1 MTAQA
6 SVPAPGSAPVQAQ
19 APGPAPA
26 LLVDVRAGKR
36 AARIERLG
44 ERLVFLY
51 TGLVFAFLF
60 LPIIIVVVY
69 SFNAGRHVTE
79 LTGFSTQWYASA
91 WSDRF
96 LMNALRNSLT
106 IAAIT
111 AVLAT
116 LLGTASA
123 LAMDR
128 LGPRAR
134 NVFELLTYVA
144 IIVPGIVI
152 GIATLIFIV
161 TALDWLNPWLAF
173 LAGGAA
179 PELGL
184 GAGSVIAAHTLFT
197 MAIVNVLV
205 RTRMRGMDR
214 SLVEASEDL
223 YATPWRTFVQVT
235 FPQLLPAIVAGAL
248 LAFTF
253 SFDDFIIA
261 FFTSGQDQTVPIYL
275 FASIRRGVS
284 PEVNAI
290 ATVLLAVTVLAMVLA
305 GVVYRRGQRRSG
317 PSAAV
322 AGDAAVAGVAM
333 TSGDRG

>member
-1 MTAQA
+1 MTTP
-6 SVPAPGSAPVQAQ
+6 S
-19 APGPAPA
+19 
-26 LLVDVRAGKR
+26 LLVDVRAGRR
-36 AARIERLG
+36 AARLERLG
-44 ERLVFLY
+44 ERATRVY
-51 TGLVFAFLF
+51 TGLVYAFLF
-60 LPIIIVVVY
+60 LPILVVVIY

-96 LMNALRNSLT
+96 LMNALRTSLT
-106 IAAIT
+106 IAAVT
-111 AVLAT
+111 AILAT
-116 LLGTASA
+116 LMGTASA

-128 LGPRAR
+128 LRPRVR
-134 NVFELLTYVA
+134 SLFELLTYVA

-152 GIATLIFIV
+152 GIATLIFLV
-161 TALDWLNPWLAF
+161 TAFDWLNPWLSY
-173 LAGGAA
+173 LGGPEA
-179 PELGL
+179 PHLGL
-184 GAGSVIAAHTLFT
+184 GAASVVAAHTLFT

-214 SLVEASEDL
+214 SLIEASEDL

-235 FPQLLPAIVAGAL
+235 LPQLVPAIVSGAL

-275 FASIRRGVS
+275 FASIRRGVN

-290 ATVLLAVTVLAMVLA
+290 ATVLLAVTVLAMLAA

-317 PSAAV
+317 GSAAG

-333 TSGDRG
+333 THEGGS

>member
-1 MTAQA
+1 MR
-6 SVPAPGSAPVQAQ
+6 
-19 APGPAPA
+19 
-26 LLVDVRAGKR
+26 L
-36 AARIERLG
+36 ERWG
-44 ERLVFLY
+44 ERLTRLY
-51 TGLVFAFLF
+51 TALVFAFLF
-60 LPIIIVVVY
+60 LPILIVVVY

-79 LTGFSTQWYASA
+79 LLGFSTKWYAEA

-96 LMNALRNSLT
+96 LMESLGNSLT
-106 IAAIT
+106 IASIT

-116 LLGTASA
+116 ILGTASA

-128 LGPRAR
+128 MGSALRFL
-134 NVFELLTYVA
+134 FELLTYVA

-161 TALDWLNPWLAF
+161 TALDWVNPWIAYF
-173 LAGGAA
+173 TSSQG

-184 GAGSVIAAHTLFT
+184 GTASVIAAHTLFT

-214 SLVEASEDL
+214 TLIEASEDL
-223 YATPWRTFVQVT
+223 FASPWRTFVQVT
-235 FPQLLPAIVAGAL
+235 LPQLLPAIVAGAL

-290 ATVLLAVTVLAMVLA
+290 ATVLLAVTILAMVTA
-305 GVVYRRGQRRSG
+305 GLVYRRGQRRAG
-317 PSAAV
+317 V
-322 AGDAAVAGVAM
+322 GIVQQGDAAVAGVPLA
-333 TSGDRG
+333 TAQPADGAS

>member
-1 MTAQA
+1 
-6 SVPAPGSAPVQAQ
+6 
-19 APGPAPA
+19 
-26 LLVDVRAGKR
+26 
-36 AARIERLG
+36 
-44 ERLVFLY
+44 
-51 TGLVFAFLF
+51 
-60 LPIIIVVVY
+60 
-69 SFNAGRHVTE
+69 
-79 LTGFSTQWYASA
+79 
-91 WSDRF
+91 
-96 LMNALRNSLT
+96 LT
-106 IAAIT
+106 IASIT

-116 LLGTASA
+116 ILGTASA

-128 LGPRAR
+128 MGARAR
-134 NVFELLTYVA
+134 WLFELLTYVA

-161 TALDWLNPWLAF
+161 TALDWVNPWIAYF
-173 LAGGAA
+173 TSSQG

-184 GAGSVIAAHTLFT
+184 GTASVIAAHTLFT

-214 SLVEASEDL
+214 TLIEASEDL
-223 YATPWRTFVQVT
+223 FATPWRTFVQVT
-235 FPQLLPAIVAGAL
+235 FPQLLPAVVAGAL

-290 ATVLLAVTVLAMVLA
+290 ATVLLTVTILAMVVA
-305 GVVYRRGQRRSG
+305 GLVYRRGQRRGGVSVV
-317 PSAAV
+317 ST
-322 AGDAAVAGVAM
+322 GDAAVAGVPLAPVPHAVDGA
-333 TSGDRG
+333 S

>member
-1 MTAQA
+1 MSAQA
-6 SVPAPGSAPVQAQ
+6 DPRILAGPEPVVVDRRA
-19 APGPAPA
+19 A
-26 LLVDVRAGKR
+26 LR
-36 AARIERLG
+36 AARLERLG
-44 ERLVFLY
+44 DRLSWVY
-51 TGLVFAFLF
+51 TGLVFGFLF

-79 LTGFSTQWYASA
+79 LLGFSTKWYGEA

-96 LMNALRNSLT
+96 LLVALGNSLT
-106 IAAIT
+106 IATTT

-116 LLGTASA
+116 VLGTASA

-128 LGPRAR
+128 MRPRFR
-134 NVFELLTYVA
+134 WLFELLTYVA

-152 GIATLIFIV
+152 GIATLIFVV
-161 TALDWLNPWLAF
+161 TAFDWLNPWLAYF
-173 LAGGAA
+173 TGGTG

-184 GAGSVIAAHTLFT
+184 GTTTVIAAHTLFT
-197 MAIVNVLV
+197 LAIVNVLV

-214 SLVEASEDL
+214 TLIEASEDL
-223 YATPWRTFVQVT
+223 FATPWRTFRQVT

-261 FFTSGQDQTVPIYL
+261 FFTSGQNQTVPIYL

-290 ATVLLAVTVLAMVLA
+290 ATVLLTVTLVAMLTA
-305 GVVYRRGQRRSG
+305 GLVYRRGQRRGG
-317 PSAAV
+317 PTAA
-322 AGDAAVAGVAM
+322 ATGDAAVAGVPVTAE
-333 TSGDRG
+333 GEA

>member
-1 MTAQA
+1 MTGATQTGTA
-6 SVPAPGSAPVQAQ
+6 GTRLDRSGERERDLDLRSA
-19 APGPAPA
+19 
-26 LLVDVRAGKR
+26 LR
-36 AARIERLG
+36 AARLERLG
-44 ERLVFLY
+44 DRASWIYTAVVF
-51 TGLVFAFLF
+51 GFLF
-60 LPIIIVVVY
+60 LPIAIVVIF
-69 SFNAGRHVTE
+69 SFNAGRHVTD
-79 LTGFSTQWYASA
+79 LKGFSTQWYGSA

-106 IAAIT
+106 IAGIT

-116 LLGTASA
+116 VMGTASA
-123 LAMDR
+123 LAMAR
-128 LGPRAR
+128 LGAR
-134 NVFELLTYVA
+134 LRWLVELLTYVA

-152 GIATLIFIV
+152 GIATLIFLV
-161 TALDWLNPWLAF
+161 SAFDWLNPWLAF
-173 LAGGAA
+173 LGGGSA
-179 PELGL
+179 PQLGL
-184 GAGSVIAAHTLFT
+184 GAASVIAAHTLFT

-205 RTRMRGMDR
+205 RTRLRGMDR

-290 ATVLLAVTVLAMVLA
+290 ATVLLAVTLLAMLLA
-305 GVVYRRGQRRSG
+305 GLAYRRGQRRSG
-317 PSAAV
+317 PGATV
-322 AGDAAVAGVAM
+322 GDEAFAGVVA
-333 TSGDRG
+333 SGSPELTD

>member
-1 MTAQA
+1 MSASATPQVPTPTAL
-6 SVPAPGSAPVQAQ
+6 
-19 APGPAPA
+19 GPARA
-26 LLVDVRAGKR
+26 KVDLAAGRR
-36 AARIERLG
+36 AARLERLG
-44 ERLVFLY
+44 ERATRVY
-51 TGLVFAFLF
+51 TVAVYAFLF
-60 LPIIIVVVY
+60 LPILIVVVY

-79 LTGFSTQWYASA
+79 LLGFSTKWYAEA

-96 LMNALRNSLT
+96 LMDALGTSLT
-106 IAAIT
+106 IATTT

-116 LLGTASA
+116 VLGTASA

-128 LGPRAR
+128 LPGRIR
-134 NVFELLTYVA
+134 WLFELLTYVA

-152 GIATLIFIV
+152 GIATLIFLV
-161 TALDWLNPWLAF
+161 TAFDWLNPWIAYLT
-173 LAGGAA
+173 AGSG
-179 PELGL
+179 PEMGL
-184 GAGSVIAAHTLFT
+184 GTTSVIAAHTLFT

-214 SLVEASEDL
+214 TLIEASEDL

-235 FPQLLPAIVAGAL
+235 FPQLLPAIVSGAL

-290 ATVLLAVTVLAMVLA
+290 ATVLLTVTILAMVLA
-305 GVVYRRGQRRSG
+305 GLAYRRGHRRSG
-317 PSAAV
+317 PGAV
-322 AGDAAVAGVAM
+322 AAGDAAVSGVPMASAGEA
-333 TSGDRG
+333 G

>member
-1 MTAQA
+1 MTTP
-6 SVPAPGSAPVQAQ
+6 SV
-19 APGPAPA
+19 A
-26 LLVDVRAGKR
+26 LTLAGRR
-36 AARIERLG
+36 AARVERLG
-44 ERLVFLY
+44 ERATRVF
-51 TGLVFAFLF
+51 TALVFAFLF
-60 LPIIIVVVY
+60 LPIVIVVIY

-116 LLGTASA
+116 VMGTASA

-128 LGPRAR
+128 LHPRIRAL
-134 NVFELLTYVA
+134 FELLTYVA

-152 GIATLIFIV
+152 GIATLIFVV

-173 LAGGAA
+173 ISGGTAA
-179 PELGL
+179 PLGL
-184 GAGSVIAAHTLFT
+184 GAASIIAAHTLFT
-197 MAIVNVLV
+197 TAIVNVLV
-205 RTRMRGMDR
+205 RTRMRSMDR
-214 SLVEASEDL
+214 TLIEASEDL
-223 YATPWRTFVQVT
+223 FATPWRTFTTVT
-235 FPQLLPAIVAGAL
+235 FPLLSPAIVSGAL

-275 FASIRRGVS
+275 FASIRRGVN
-284 PEVNAI
+284 PQVNAI
-290 ATVLLAVTVLAMVLA
+290 ATVLLAVTIVAIVLAA
-305 GVVYRRGQRRSG
+305 VVYRRGQRRESPG
-317 PSAAV
+317 RP
-322 AGDAAVAGVAM
+322 
-333 TSGDRG
+333 RE

>member
-1 MTAQA
+1 MTAA
-6 SVPAPGSAPVQAQ
+6 AAPR
-19 APGPAPA
+19 GPAEV
-26 LLVDVRAGKR
+26 LVDRRAGRR
-36 AARIERLG
+36 AARLERIG
-44 ERLVFLY
+44 ERAVFVY

-60 LPIIIVVVY
+60 LPIVIVVVY

-96 LMNALRNSLT
+96 LMTALRNSLT
-106 IAAIT
+106 IATIS

-116 LLGTASA
+116 LMGTASA
-123 LAMDR
+123 LGMDR
-128 LGPRAR
+128 LRPRLR
-134 NVFELLTYVA
+134 WLVELLTYVA

-161 TALDWLNPWLAF
+161 TAFDWLNPWLAF
-173 LAGGAA
+173 LTGGTA
-179 PELGL
+179 PPLGL
-184 GAGSVIAAHTLFT
+184 GTASVIAAHTLFT

-214 SLVEASEDL
+214 SLIEASEDL

-284 PEVNAI
+284 PQVNAI
-290 ATVLLAVTVLAMVLA
+290 ATVLLAVTILSMILA
-305 GVVYRRGQRRSG
+305 GLAYRRGQRRIG
-317 PSAAV
+317 RAATDGG
-322 AGDAAVAGVAM
+322 AGGGERPA
-333 TSGDRG
+333 

>member
-1 MTAQA
+1 MGRSATAR
-6 SVPAPGSAPVQAQ
+6 
-19 APGPAPA
+19 
-26 LLVDVRAGKR
+26 LE
-36 AARIERLG
+36 RIG
-44 ERLVFLY
+44 ERLTIAY

-60 LPIIIVVVY
+60 LPILIVVIY

-106 IAAIT
+106 IAGTT

-116 LLGTASA
+116 IMGTASA

-128 LGPRAR
+128 LRPRLRWA
-134 NVFELLTYVA
+134 FEVLNYVA

-152 GIATLIFIV
+152 GIAKLIFIV
-161 TALDWLNPWLAF
+161 TAFDWLNPWLAF
-173 LAGGAA
+173 LGGPDA
-179 PELGL
+179 PQLGL
-184 GAGSVIAAHTLFT
+184 GAASVIAEHTLFT

-214 SLVEASEDL
+214 SLIEASEDL

-261 FFTSGQDQTVPIYL
+261 FFTSGSDQTVPIYL

-284 PEVNAI
+284 PNVNAI
-290 ATVLLAVTVLAMVLA
+290 ATVLLAVTILAMVVA
-305 GVVYRRGQRRSG
+305 GLVYRRGQRRSG
-317 PSAAV
+317 QSAATQ
-322 AGDAAVAGVAM
+322 GDAAVAGVAM
-333 TSGDRG
+333 TTTEHA

>member
-1 MTAQA
+1 MR
-6 SVPAPGSAPVQAQ
+6 
-19 APGPAPA
+19 
-26 LLVDVRAGKR
+26 L
-36 AARIERLG
+36 ERWG
-44 ERLVFLY
+44 ERLTRLY
-51 TGLVFAFLF
+51 TVLVFVFLF
-60 LPIIIVVVY
+60 LPIVIVVVY

-79 LTGFSTQWYASA
+79 LLGFSTKWYAEA

-96 LMNALRNSLT
+96 LMDALGNSLT
-106 IAAIT
+106 IASIT

-116 LLGTASA
+116 ILGTASA

-128 LGPRAR
+128 MGARAR
-134 NVFELLTYVA
+134 WLFELLTYVA

-161 TALDWLNPWLAF
+161 TALDWVNPWIAYF
-173 LAGGAA
+173 TSSQG

-184 GAGSVIAAHTLFT
+184 GTASVIAAHTLFT

-214 SLVEASEDL
+214 TLIEASEDL
-223 YATPWRTFVQVT
+223 FATPWRTFVQVT
-235 FPQLLPAIVAGAL
+235 FPQLLPAVVAGAL

-290 ATVLLAVTVLAMVLA
+290 ATVLLTVTILAMVVA
-305 GVVYRRGQRRSG
+305 GLVYRRGQRRGGVSVV
-317 PSAAV
+317 ST
-322 AGDAAVAGVAM
+322 GDAAVAGVPLAPVPHAVDGA
-333 TSGDRG
+333 S

>member
-1 MTAQA
+1 MTTP
-6 SVPAPGSAPVQAQ
+6 SV
-19 APGPAPA
+19 A
-26 LLVDVRAGKR
+26 LTLAGRR
-36 AARIERLG
+36 AARVERLG
-44 ERLVFLY
+44 ERATRVF
-51 TGLVFAFLF
+51 TTLVFAFLF
-60 LPIIIVVVY
+60 LPIVIVVIY

-116 LLGTASA
+116 VMGTASA

-128 LGPRAR
+128 LHPRIRAL
-134 NVFELLTYVA
+134 FELLTYVA

-152 GIATLIFIV
+152 GIATLIFVV

-173 LAGGAA
+173 ISGGTAA
-179 PELGL
+179 PLGL
-184 GAGSVIAAHTLFT
+184 GAASIIAAHTLFT
-197 MAIVNVLV
+197 TAIVNVLV
-205 RTRMRGMDR
+205 RTRMRSMDR
-214 SLVEASEDL
+214 TLIEASEDL
-223 YATPWRTFVQVT
+223 FATPWRTFTTVT
-235 FPQLLPAIVAGAL
+235 FPLLSPAIVSGAL

-275 FASIRRGVS
+275 FASIRRGVN
-284 PEVNAI
+284 PQVNAI
-290 ATVLLAVTVLAMVLA
+290 ATVLLAVTIVAIVLAA
-305 GVVYRRGQRRSG
+305 VVYRRGQRRESPG
-317 PSAAV
+317 RP
-322 AGDAAVAGVAM
+322 
-333 TSGDRG
+333 RE

>member
-1 MTAQA
+1 VTGVASPRTAD
-6 SVPAPGSAPVQAQ
+6 VELRSA
-19 APGPAPA
+19 
-26 LLVDVRAGKR
+26 LR
-36 AARIERLG
+36 AARVERLG
-44 ERLVFLY
+44 DRAAWVY
-51 TGLVFAFLF
+51 TGLVFGFLF
-60 LPIIIVVVY
+60 LPIAIVVVY
-69 SFNAGRHVTE
+69 SFNAGRHVTD
-79 LTGFSTQWYASA
+79 LQGFSTQWYASA

-106 IAAIT
+106 IAGVT

-116 LLGTASA
+116 VMGTASA

-128 LGPRAR
+128 LRVR
-134 NVFELLTYVA
+134 LRWLVELLTYVA

-152 GIATLIFIV
+152 GIATLIFLV
-161 TALDWLNPWLAF
+161 TAFDWLNPWLVYF
-173 LAGGAA
+173 AGGDA
-179 PELGL
+179 PQLGL
-184 GAGSVIAAHTLFT
+184 GTASVIAAHTLFT

-205 RTRMRGMDR
+205 RTRLRGMDR

-253 SFDDFIIA
+253 SFDDFIVA

-290 ATVLLAVTVLAMVLA
+290 ATVLLGVTLLAMFVA
-305 GVVYRRGQRRSG
+305 GLVYRRGQRRGG
-317 PSAAV
+317 PSLA
-322 AGDAAVAGVAM
+322 AGDESVAGVVA
-333 TSGDRG
+333 SGSPEIRMEGQ

>member
-1 MTAQA
+1 M
-6 SVPAPGSAPVQAQ
+6 SAPGLTLDAV
-19 APGPAPA
+19 
-26 LLVDVRAGKR
+26 VDARAGQR
-36 AARIERLG
+36 AARLERLG
-44 ERLVFLY
+44 ERLTFAY

-60 LPIIIVVVY
+60 LPILIVVVY

-96 LMNALRNSLT
+96 LMAALRNSLT
-106 IAAIT
+106 IATVT

-116 LLGTASA
+116 LMGTASA

-128 LGPRAR
+128 LAPRAR
-134 NVFELLTYVA
+134 WLFELLTYVA

-161 TALDWLNPWLAF
+161 TAFDWLNPWLAF
-173 LAGGAA
+173 LSGGSA
-179 PELGL
+179 PQLGL
-184 GAGSVIAAHTLFT
+184 GAASVIAAHTLFT

-214 SLVEASEDL
+214 SLIEASEDL

-235 FPQLLPAIVAGAL
+235 FPQLVPAVVAGAL

-290 ATVLLAVTVLAMVLA
+290 ATVLLAVTILAMAVA
-305 GVVYRRGQRRSG
+305 GLVYRGGQRRSG
-317 PSAAV
+317 RSATS

-333 TSGDRG
+333 TTGERT

>member
-1 MTAQA
+1 MRLERW
-6 SVPAPGSAPVQAQ
+6 GE
-19 APGPAPA
+19 
-26 LLVDVRAGKR
+26 LLTRA
-36 AARIERLG
+36 
-44 ERLVFLY
+44 Y
-51 TGLVFAFLF
+51 TVLVFAFLF
-60 LPIIIVVVY
+60 LPILIVVVY

-79 LTGFSTQWYASA
+79 LLGFSTKWYAEA

-96 LMNALRNSLT
+96 LMDALGNSLT
-106 IAAIT
+106 IASVT
-111 AVLAT
+111 SVLAT
-116 LLGTASA
+116 VFGTASA

-128 LGPRAR
+128 LGSRTR
-134 NVFELLTYVA
+134 WLFELLTYVA

-161 TALDWLNPWLAF
+161 TALDWLNPWIAYF
-173 LAGGAA
+173 TSSGG

-184 GAGSVIAAHTLFT
+184 GTASVIAAHTLFT

-214 SLVEASEDL
+214 TLIEASEDL
-223 YATPWRTFVQVT
+223 FATPLRTFVQVT
-235 FPQLLPAIVAGAL
+235 FPQLLPAVVAGAL

-261 FFTSGQDQTVPIYL
+261 FFTAGQDQTVPIYL

-290 ATVLLAVTVLAMVLA
+290 ASVLLGVTIAAMIVA
-305 GVVYRRGQRRSG
+305 GLVYRRGQRRAGESI
-317 PSAAV
+317 V
-322 AGDAAVAGVAM
+322 RAGDAAVAGVPLAGPG
-333 TSGDRG
+333 TPQPADGAS

>member
-1 MTAQA
+1 MT
-6 SVPAPGSAPVQAQ
+6 SPAPNPPLDLAASH
-19 APGPAPA
+19 
-26 LLVDVRAGKR
+26 R

-44 ERLVFLY
+44 ERGVRAYTALVY
-51 TGLVFAFLF
+51 AFLF
-60 LPIIIVVVY
+60 LPILIVVVY

-96 LMNALRNSLT
+96 LMNALRTSLT
-106 IAAIT
+106 IAITTAI
-111 AVLAT
+111 LAT

-128 LGPRAR
+128 LRPRLR
-134 NVFELLTYVA
+134 WLIELLTYVA

-152 GIATLIFIV
+152 GIATLIFLV
-161 TALDWLNPWLAF
+161 TAFEWLNPWLTF
-173 LAGGAA
+173 LLGGTA
-179 PELGL
+179 PRLGL
-184 GAGSVIAAHTLFT
+184 GAPSIIAAHTLFT

-214 SLVEASEDL
+214 TLIEASEDL
-223 YATPWRTFVQVT
+223 YATPWRTFRQVT

-290 ATVLLAVTVLAMVLA
+290 ASVLLTVTVLAMVVA
-305 GVVYRRGQRRSG
+305 GAVYRRGQRRAG
-317 PSAAV
+317 ASATT
-322 AGDAAVAGVAM
+322 AGDAAIAGVAM
-333 TSGDRG
+333 TAAPPAAPRADGTVS

>member
-1 MTAQA
+1 MTTP
-6 SVPAPGSAPVQAQ
+6 SV
-19 APGPAPA
+19 A
-26 LLVDVRAGKR
+26 LTLAGRR
-36 AARIERLG
+36 AARVERLG
-44 ERLVFLY
+44 ERATRVF
-51 TGLVFAFLF
+51 TALVFAFLF
-60 LPIIIVVVY
+60 LPIVIVVIY

-116 LLGTASA
+116 VMGTASA

-128 LGPRAR
+128 LHPRIRAL
-134 NVFELLTYVA
+134 FELLTYVA

-152 GIATLIFIV
+152 GIATLIFVV

-173 LAGGAA
+173 ISGGTAA
-179 PELGL
+179 PLGL
-184 GAGSVIAAHTLFT
+184 GAASIIAAHTLFT
-197 MAIVNVLV
+197 TAIVNVLV
-205 RTRMRGMDR
+205 RTRMRSMDR
-214 SLVEASEDL
+214 TLIEASEDL
-223 YATPWRTFVQVT
+223 FASPWRTFTTVT
-235 FPQLLPAIVAGAL
+235 FPLLSPAIVSGAL

-275 FASIRRGVS
+275 FASIRRGVN
-284 PEVNAI
+284 PQVNAI
-290 ATVLLAVTVLAMVLA
+290 ATVLLAVTIVAIVLAA
-305 GVVYRRGQRRSG
+305 VVYRRGQRRESPG
-317 PSAAV
+317 RP
-322 AGDAAVAGVAM
+322 
-333 TSGDRG
+333 RE

>member
-1 MTAQA
+1 M
-6 SVPAPGSAPVQAQ
+6 
-19 APGPAPA
+19 
-26 LLVDVRAGKR
+26 
-36 AARIERLG
+36 ERLG
-44 ERLVFLY
+44 ERATRIY
-51 TGLVFAFLF
+51 TGLVYAFLF
-60 LPIIIVVVY
+60 LPIIVVVIY

-96 LMNALRNSLT
+96 LMNALRTSLT
-106 IAAIT
+106 IAATT

-116 LLGTASA
+116 LMGTASA

-128 LGPRAR
+128 LRPRVRAL
-134 NVFELLTYVA
+134 FELLTYMA

-152 GIATLIFIV
+152 GIATLIFLV
-161 TALDWLNPWLAF
+161 TAFDWLNPWLAY
-173 LAGGAA
+173 LGGPDA
-179 PELGL
+179 PHLGL
-184 GAGSVIAAHTLFT
+184 GAPSVIAAHTLFT

-205 RTRMRGMDR
+205 RTRVRGMDR
-214 SLVEASEDL
+214 SLIEASEDL

-235 FPQLLPAIVAGAL
+235 LPQLLPAIVSGAL

-275 FASIRRGVS
+275 FASIRRGVN

-290 ATVLLAVTVLAMVLA
+290 ATVLLGVTVLAMVAA
-305 GVVYRRGQRRSG
+305 GVVYRRGQRRGG

-333 TSGDRG
+333 TPEDGGA